1 MESFGIDTNY
11 IKTISDTYTLIV
23 GFVAIGIPLAL
34 QISGQESEKFD
45 NPILTKRLTSGMI
58 VNPVSLISISVLYV
72 IFSYTIKLL
81 SSNSS
86 SIISNYS
93 TELNTSSLI
102 LFLITITGSGWF
114 YLRFYLRVT
123 SKLEGFACYLLQ
135 IKQPLSLKVAKSLHS
150 KYPIKIMER
159 YIEFRSSKKIAKG
172 DISNVDAGLEI
183 LVQQMKRKKWTPEYQ
198 NILFE
203 FTRKLTNA
211 YFGAYKAKKP
221 KLTTNDL
228 IVIKLYWVAL
238 IQIIKISRCN
248 YDSGM
253 SFHSQR
259 LLYSLAGNLIHHPQY
274 DEIVT
279 DEPSYQ
285 GEQKIC
291 WSSDF
296 YEIARWQSQQQTKG
310 IDLILECEWVK
321 ELCGILSEPSF
332 EYSSKGTIQA
342 FRLLIDI
349 LHLVTDKHP
358 DKIFKLYKNVSENLP
373 SFNGSYRQTYWFDD
387 ERKWTLDFWINFYN
401 QRFEITDFRKIQ
413 TELDS
418 LSDGN
423 AYIKYGTFRQS
434 KPLSEHEIEECLA
447 QPEWGELF
455 KKAYLSYCDFIAL
468 KFLAV
473 LAFHKRWGELHN
485 CLEWSKPKGSNVHY
499 CGNVFLPEDNTSLA
513 SIIFEKLNWITND
526 FWFIDRQ
533 SIEPYV
539 FKGLAYCF
547 LYLNER
553 YKDSTLIYTVGSLS
567 EIYKQENILS
577 RLIAATESLK
587 DSKTFD
593 DSLINNNI
601 EWLRGSLDKI
611 QERKATLKANFQP
624 TIEQKLRFKGA
635 IADGWEIK
643 LKNKH
648 NSYNIQSI
656 FKVSYSNNVQA
667 NSISIIKQDFPKDSF
682 SDSNL
687 EVFGEVAFDRIFN
700 HLYQKLLKLSTHI
713 ESSEKIS
720 FQNQVVFA
728 NAKTLTD
735 LGFSYKKHKRLNWV
749 HNEKPSWVGCLIAND
764 KTLII
769 DSSAIEVVFTK
780 NMAYLSKNNP
790 LFSYF
795 MEKSETELELRV
807 DAYFDVITS
816 NTQPCFLL

>member
-1 MESFGIDTNY
+1 MEIFGIDINY

-34 QISGQESEKFD
+34 QIAGRESEKFD
-45 NPILTKRLTSGMI
+45 NPILTKRLTSGLI
-58 VNPVSLISISVLYV
+58 VNPVSLISISILYV
-72 IFSYTIKLL
+72 IFSYSIKLA

-86 SIISNYS
+86 KLISSYS
-93 TELNTSSLI
+93 VELNVFSLT
-102 LFLITITGSGWF
+102 LFLITITWAGWF
-114 YLRFYLRVT
+114 YSRFYLRVT
-123 SKLEGFACYLLQ
+123 SKMENFACYLLQ
-135 IKQPLSLKVAKSLHS
+135 IKQPLSIKIAKSLHS
-150 KYPIKIMER
+150 KYPIKLMET
-159 YIEFRSSKKIAKG
+159 YIEFRSSKKFAKR
-172 DISNVDAGLEI
+172 DIGNVDAGLEI
-183 LVQQMKRKKWTPEYQ
+183 LVQQIKLKKWTPEYQ

-211 YFGAYKAKKP
+211 YFGAYKANKP
-221 KLTTNDL
+221 KLTVND
-228 IVIKLYWVAL
+228 IIIIKLYWVAL
-238 IQIIKISRCN
+238 IKIIKISRNN

-274 DEIVT
+274 DEIVI

-285 GEQKIC
+285 GEHKIC

-296 YEIARWQSQQQTKG
+296 YEIARWQSQQPTKG
-310 IDLILECEWVK
+310 IDLILECEWIK

-332 EYSSKGTIQA
+332 ENSSKGAIQA

-358 DKIFKLYKNVSENLP
+358 DKIFKLYKNISENLP
-373 SFNGSYRQTYWFDD
+373 SFNGSHRQTYWFDS
-387 ERKWTLDFWINFYN
+387 ERKWTQKFWFNFYSQN
-401 QRFEITDFRKIQ
+401 FEITDFGKIQ

-418 LSDGN
+418 LSNGN
-423 AYIKYGTFRQS
+423 AYIQYGTFKQS

-455 KKAYLSYCDFIAL
+455 KKAYLSYSDFIAL

-473 LAFHKRWGELHN
+473 LAFHKRWVELYN
-485 CLEWSKPKGSNVHY
+485 CLEWSKPKGSNAHY

-513 SIIFEKLNWITND
+513 KIIFEKLNWITND

-533 SIEPYV
+533 NIEPYV
-539 FKGLAYCF
+539 FEGLAYCF

-553 YKDSTLIYTVGSLS
+553 YKNPAPIYTGGPLT
-567 EIYKQENILS
+567 EIYKQESILS

-587 DSKTFD
+587 GNNTFN
-593 DSLINNNI
+593 DSLINNNL
-601 EWLRGSLDKI
+601 EWLGVSLDRI
-611 QERKATLKANFQP
+611 QERKATLKANLQP
-624 TIEQKLRFKGA
+624 TIEQKLNFKDA
-635 IADGWEIK
+635 IVEGWEKK

-648 NSYNIQSI
+648 NGYNIQSL

-667 NSISIIKQDFPKDSF
+667 NNISIIKQDFPKDSF

-687 EVFGEVAFDRIFN
+687 EIFGEVAFDRVFN
-700 HLYQKLLKLSTHI
+700 HLYQKLLRLSTHI
-713 ESSEKIS
+713 KSSEKIS

-749 HNEKPSWVGCLIAND
+749 HNEKASWVGCLIAND

-780 NMAYLSKNNP
+780 NVAYLGKSNP

-795 MEKSETELELRV
+795 MNKSESVLELRV

-816 NTQPCFLL
+816 NTQACFLV